1 MRRIIAIIILLC
13 VAYFIGGY
21 AAVHFGFITQDQYL
35 TYAGIVGGL
44 ASVAGLFSF
53 IKPALTK
60 DDLQS
65 LELDSLKSLAETT
78 EQVKTLEEKRLQ
90 AKSEIGDLEVR
101 KKEMELLV
109 KKASMSLFLKEQY
122 SQHEQKILSHVKSSE
137 SLNESLAQISDIKSK
152 LDALEEEIDAD
163 PNVDT
168 LREVIKSANRK
179 QDSLDEAIDA
189 MPPLTRTLF
198 IVLREFSRAL
208 TSTIGTI
215 K

>member
-13 VAYFIGGY
+13 VTYFIGGY
-21 AAVHFGFITQDQYL
+21 AAVHFGLITQDQYL

-44 ASVAGLFSF
+44 ASVAGLFTF

-78 EQVKTLEEKRLQ
+78 EQVKELEEKRLQ

-137 SLNESLAQISDIKSK
+137 SLKESLAQIEDIKIK
-152 LDALEEEIDAD
+152 LDALEEEIDSD

-189 MPPLTRTLF
+189 MPPFTRTLF

-208 TSTIGTI
+208 SSTISTI

>member
-1 MRRIIAIIILLC
+1 MRRIFAIVILLC
-13 VAYFIGGY
+13 ISYFIGGY
-21 AAVHFGFITQDQYL
+21 VAVHFGLITQDQYL

-65 LELDSLKSLAETT
+65 LELESLKSLVETT
-78 EQVKTLEEKRLQ
+78 EQVKGLEEKRLQ

-122 SQHEQKILSHVKSSE
+122 SQHEHKILSHLKSDDSLKE
-137 SLNESLAQISDIKSK
+137 SLSQIADIKNK
-152 LDALEEEIDAD
+152 LDALEEEIEAD
-163 PNVDT
+163 PNVET

-189 MPPLTRTLF
+189 MPHFTRTLF

-208 TSTIGTI
+208 TSTFGSL